1 MSFDNPSSSANRQS
15 SLASR
20 SDRGSQG
27 RLHSTSQ
34 FAWGQP
40 SRRLPPLATSDLAF
54 SSANQHHPASPFT
67 SFQAGARQPQSVPAG
82 SNITSPRSRTVTP
95 LSHVANAATAN
106 SSSQGEPGGGGG
118 LNLGGKS
125 GTYSPSLS
133 GTNLGSPTTA
143 GFERTASLP
152 ASAGS
157 GSGQSSLTKISVA
170 QVLLLLDTITEK
182 QGKAKWEVKAE
193 QIKKVQVLHIT
204 RPRHHANRV
213 TACRVKR
220 HRSIHQVLRPAS
232 FQQRVTDFSE
242 RKRKECR

>member
-15 SLASR
+15 SR
-20 SDRGSQG
+20 SDKGSQG
-27 RLHSTSQ
+27 RSQPTSQ

-54 SSANQHHPASPFT
+54 PAVNQHNPISPNT
-67 SFQAGARQPQSVPAG
+67 SFQAGARQLQSVPAG

-95 LSHVANAATAN
+95 LSHLANTATAN

-118 LNLGGKS
+118 LNLGKKS

-143 GFERTASLP
+143 GFERTSSLP

-157 GSGQSSLTKISVA
+157 GSGQTSLTKISVA

-182 QGKAKWEVKAE
+182 QGKAKWEIKAE
-193 QIKKVQVLHIT
+193 QIKKVQTLHTT
-204 RPRHHANRV
+204 RLRHHTNRV

-220 HRSIHQVLRPAS
+220 NRSVH
-232 FQQRVTDFSE
+232 
-242 RKRKECR
+242 

>member
-1 MSFDNPSSSANRQS
+1 MSFDNTSSSANRQS

-20 SDRGSQG
+20 SDKGPQG
-27 RLHSTSQ
+27 RPQPTSQ

-54 SSANQHHPASPFT
+54 PSANQHNPISPYT
-67 SFQAGARQPQSVPAG
+67 SFQAGARQPQSVPVG

-95 LSHVANAATAN
+95 LSHLANTAIAN

-118 LNLGGKS
+118 LSLGRKS

-133 GTNLGSPTTA
+133 GTYLGLPTTA
-143 GFERTASLP
+143 AFERISSLP

-182 QGKAKWEVKAE
+182 QGKAKWEIKAE
-193 QIKKVQVLHIT
+193 QIKKVQTWHATRLKIT
-204 RPRHHANRV
+204 
-213 TACRVKR
+213 C
-220 HRSIHQVLRPAS
+220 
-232 FQQRVTDFSE
+232 
-242 RKRKECR
+242 